1 MAKPSFEGNHLV
13 QKMPE
18 YFLLAGGISP
28 SNTVISNLAS
38 DTEVP
43 KLHAKRLASTSITR
57 NSYCL
62 ILSHGNC
69 LVITIL

>member
-28 SNTVISNLAS
+28 SNTVISNLAT

-43 KLHAKRLASTSITR
+43 KLHAKLDLPVLVLPET
-57 NSYCL
+57 
-62 ILSHGNC
+62 
-69 LVITIL
+69 VITSFYHTVTVW